1 MKIKNGFYSFLL
13 VIIVFSG
20 CHRKMKTETVP
31 DTQGM
36 APRIVVINS
45 DATELLL
52 AIKAGPLIVGKDNSD
67 SKAGIFQP
75 LEKIPR
81 VGKWSNPSIEAIV
94 ALHPNVVVTYDR
106 WPEKKELDDKLA
118 PFGIKVVRVAG
129 YRIETLASDIRKLGD
144 VTGNT
149 KEAEE
154 LIGFIEQYKNLIKE
168 RCKNVTDKKNMYYEF
183 SPYTALGKGS
193 GGDELLRLV
202 STENVTSEF
211 EMAYPKVSP
220 EWLLARDP
228 DIILIAVK
236 KDEIFPEVYD
246 NMVLRQGWEKL
257 SAVKENRVYLV
268 SNEISSGPRGIIGAL
283 YFAKWAYPDKFKD
296 IDPGKI
302 HAEWLKKFYNISMN
316 RLYVYP

>member
-1 MKIKNGFYSFLL
+1 MKVKIGLYYFLL
-13 VIIVFSG
+13 GITILSG
-20 CHRKMKTETVP
+20 CRRQGKPEIARETKE
-31 DTQGM
+31 T

-52 AIKAGPLIVGKDNSD
+52 AIKAGPLIVGKDDSD
-67 SKAGIFQP
+67 SKAGIFQS

-94 ALHPNVVVTYDR
+94 ALHPDVVITYDR
-106 WPEKKELDDKLA
+106 WPEKKELEDKLA
-118 PFGIKVVRVAG
+118 PFGIKVIRVAG
-129 YRIETLASDIRKLGD
+129 YRIETLASDITKLGD

-149 KEAEE
+149 KEAGE
-154 LIGFIEQYKNLIKE
+154 LIGFIEQYKNLIMA
-168 RCKNVTDKKNMYYEF
+168 RCKNVTDKKNVYYEF

-202 STENVTSEF
+202 STENVTSEL

-228 DIILIAVK
+228 DMILIAVK
-236 KDEIFPEVYD
+236 KGEIFPEVYD
-246 NMVLRQGWEKL
+246 EMVLRQGWEKL
-257 SAVKENRVYLV
+257 SAVKGNRVYLI

-283 YFAKWAYPDKFKD
+283 YIAKWAYPDKFEN

-302 HAEWLKKFYNISMN
+302 HAEWLRKFYNLRMN